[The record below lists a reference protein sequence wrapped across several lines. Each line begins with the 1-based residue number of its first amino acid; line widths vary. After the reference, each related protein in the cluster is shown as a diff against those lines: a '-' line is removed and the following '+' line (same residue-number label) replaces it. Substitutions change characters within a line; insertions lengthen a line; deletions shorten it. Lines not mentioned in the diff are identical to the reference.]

1 MSAVVWLWMIR
12 HNSKTPQ
19 SKMSVAAWQ
28 WMIPNSASFFL
39 QFEEALCYN
48 YGKYAWHDTKSN

>member
-1 MSAVVWLWMIR
+1 
-12 HNSKTPQ
+12 
-19 SKMSVAAWQ
+19 MSVAAWQ